1 MINRIKL
8 EMLSRRNRAIVRTRD
23 GGYSLEIGGLSVHS
37 LYSPEKEAA
46 RLIEEILP
54 LEKDSTLVIVLG
66 AGLGYHI
73 ELLEQ
78 NGFKNIIVIERSP
91 EIYGIFKD
99 VYEFGFVPGIIAPDD
114 PVEKLDSYFTALQIE
129 QFKHIKT
136 LVLRGGYDKESY
148 SRFENR
154 IERLLKVRLG
164 DFATRLKFEENWFIN
179 ILRNINHL
187 GKSARVGELTAKHI
201 GAPIVIVSAGP
212 SLRDSMPML
221 REIRDYVFMIAVD
234 TALLALYEAGIAPDL
249 VYTLDSQ
256 VHNLGDFLMIPR
268 SYMENIGLVYD
279 LVANSALPEF
289 FPGRL
294 IAANTAHLD
303 YDPDGKPFLQ
313 KNELVHWMEN
323 TGGIAFGDI
332 ETGGSVATSAFHF
345 AFLAG
350 AAPILITGQDLAYSY
365 YASHCSSTPH
375 FYRIGR
381 MNNRLVPIMSTFLK
395 VMKSREVFLAPGT
408 NGKVYTDF
416 LLNNYKGWFEESAKS
431 ILKNYPG
438 FPLINA
444 TANGVIINGFLRVEQ
459 GELIRQL
466 KKGDKVNKTDFLK
479 SLNLIDSKSI
489 GKILEGLEGLKGF
502 AAGLSCDE
510 TVFETV
516 RTSDFGFLNRYLMRE
531 KVIFERYGNFEKFH
545 MERKLYRL
553 IKNLEG
559 IFHAAE

>member
-8 EMLSRRNRAIVRTRD
+8 EMLSRRNQAIVHTRD
-23 GGYSLEIGGLSVHS
+23 GGYTLEIGGQSVHS
-37 LYSPEKEAA
+37 RYSPEKEAV
-46 RLIEEILP
+46 RLIEDILP
-54 LEKDSTLVIVLG
+54 LEKERTLVIVIG
-66 AGLGYHI
+66 SGLGYHI

-78 NGFKNIIVIERSP
+78 SGFKNIIIIEQDR
-91 EIYGIFKD
+91 EIYEIFEKI
-99 VYEFGFVPGIIAPDD
+99 YEFGFIPGIITPDD
-114 PVEKLDSYFTALQIE
+114 PIEKLDSYFTALQIE
-129 QFKHIKT
+129 QFRHIKT
-136 LVLRGGYDKESY
+136 LVLRGGYRKELY
-148 SRFENR
+148 EQFESR

-179 ILRNINHL
+179 ILRNVNHL
-187 GKSARVGELTAKHI
+187 GKSARVGELTARRI

-212 SLRDSMPML
+212 SLKESVPML
-221 REIRDYVFMIAVD
+221 RVIRDYVFMIAVD
-234 TALLALYEAGIAPDL
+234 TALLVLYEAGIVPDL

-268 SYMENIGLVYD
+268 DYMERIGLVYD

-313 KNELVHWMEN
+313 KNELSHWMEN
-323 TGGIAFGDI
+323 ISGISFGDI

-350 AAPILITGQDLAYSY
+350 GSPIIITGQDLAYSY

-395 VMKSREVFLAPGT
+395 VMKNREVFLAPGSH
-408 NGKVYTDF
+408 GKVYTDF
-416 LLNNYKGWFEESAKS
+416 LLNNYRGWFEESAKS
-431 ILKNYPG
+431 VLKNYPDL
-438 FPLINA
+438 PLINA
-444 TANGVIINGFLRVEQ
+444 TANGVIIDQFQGIEN
-459 GELIRQL
+459 GELIKL
-466 KKGDKVNKTDFLK
+466 LTDGGKIKKESFLT
-479 SLNLIDSKSI
+479 SLSLIDGESI
-489 GKILEGLEGLKGF
+489 GRILKGLDRF
-502 AAGLSCDE
+502 REFVSGLAYDE
-510 TVFETV
+510 NVFEKI

-531 KVIFERYGNFEKFH
+531 KVILERYGNFEKFH
-545 MERKLYRL
+545 LERKMYRL